1 LAYVEDTIAAI
12 ATAAGPGAVA
22 IVRLSGTLSFALA
35 RRVCAGPD
43 GRAPD
48 LSISHRARLGRVR
61 DEAGQVLDEVLLLPM
76 KGPRSYTGEDVVE
89 IHCHGGDLVPRLVLS
104 RLLREGAREAR
115 PGEFTRRAFLNGR
128 MDLCRAEA
136 VADLVG
142 ATSEPALQLARG
154 QAEGR
159 LSEALS
165 TLRDRLVDAR
175 ALVEAH
181 LDFPEDDLPAEA
193 SLEIR
198 DAIEDSR
205 ARIDDLLAGFDR
217 ARLVREGARVVLVGK
232 PNVGKSSLLNAL
244 LGRDRALVSEQPGT
258 TRDFLEE
265 PVALGSRGARA
276 IVVDTA
282 GLREAE
288 GAVERAGI
296 ERTRRLAEE
305 GDAVLVLFDASRPPD
320 DEDRA
325 VLDLARGLE
334 ARGVPCVLAWNK
346 IDLDPPTTPDARAA
360 EDTLGANGLAVA
372 RVSARTGSG
381 LAELCSLLDDA
392 LAALG
397 GRNSDAAMPLV
408 SRERHRSSL
417 RRAAEILSGISPDDE
432 LEIVAQA
439 LQAAALE
446 LEALLGESTSE
457 EVLDRIF
464 EKFCIGK

>member
-1 LAYVEDTIAAI
+1 MAYVEDTIAAI

-22 IVRLSGTLSFALA
+22 IVRLSGALAFALA
-35 RRVCAGPD
+35 RRVCADPD

-48 LSISHRARLGRVR
+48 FSVSHRARLGRVR
-61 DEAGQVLDEVLLLPM
+61 DEAGRVLDDVLLLPM

-89 IHCHGGDLVPRLVLS
+89 IHCHGGDLIPRLVLS

-165 TLRDRLVDAR
+165 ALRDRLVDAR

-198 DAIEDSR
+198 DAIEDSL
-205 ARIDDLLAGFDR
+205 ARIADLLAGFDR

-265 PVALGSRGARA
+265 PVALGSRGARV

-282 GLREAE
+282 GLREAD

-296 ERTRRLAEE
+296 ERTRQLAES
-305 GDAVLVLFDASRPPD
+305 GDAVVVLFDASRPPD
-320 DEDRA
+320 GEDRA
-325 VLDLARGLE
+325 VLDLARSLA

-346 IDLDPPTTPDARAA
+346 VDLSPPGVAGAA
-360 EDTLGANGLAVA
+360 EDSLGAGSLPEV

-381 LAELCSLLDDA
+381 LGELCSLLDDA

-397 GRNSDAAMPLV
+397 GRNSDAALPLV

-417 RRAAEILSGISPDDE
+417 RRASDILSEISPDDE

-439 LQAAALE
+439 LQAGALE
-446 LEALLGESTSE
+446 LEALLGESTNE

-464 EKFCIGK
+464 ERFCIGK

>member
-1 LAYVEDTIAAI
+1 MAYVEDTIAAI

-22 IVRLSGTLSFALA
+22 IVRLSGALAFALA
-35 RRVCAGPD
+35 RRVCADPD

-48 LSISHRARLGRVR
+48 FSVSHRARLGRVR
-61 DEAGQVLDEVLLLPM
+61 DEAGRVLDEVLLLPM

-89 IHCHGGDLVPRLVLS
+89 IHCHGGDLLPRLVLS

-165 TLRDRLVDAR
+165 ALRDRLVDAR

-198 DAIEDSR
+198 DAIEDSL
-205 ARIDDLLAGFDR
+205 ARIADLLAGFDR
-217 ARLVREGARVVLVGK
+217 ARLVREGARVVLIGK

-265 PVALGSRGARA
+265 PVALGSRGARV

-282 GLREAE
+282 GLREAD

-296 ERTRRLAEE
+296 ERTRQLAES
-305 GDAVLVLFDASRPPD
+305 GDAVVVLFDASRPPD
-320 DEDRA
+320 GEDRA
-325 VLDLARGLE
+325 VLDLARSLA

-346 IDLDPPTTPDARAA
+346 VDLSPPGVAGAA
-360 EDTLGANGLAVA
+360 EDSLGASSLPAV

-381 LAELCSLLDDA
+381 LGELCSLLDDA

-397 GRNSDAAMPLV
+397 GRNSDAALPLV

-417 RRAAEILSGISPDDE
+417 RRASDILSEISPDDE

-439 LQAAALE
+439 LQAGALE
-446 LEALLGESTSE
+446 LEALLGESTNE

-464 EKFCIGK
+464 ERFCIGK